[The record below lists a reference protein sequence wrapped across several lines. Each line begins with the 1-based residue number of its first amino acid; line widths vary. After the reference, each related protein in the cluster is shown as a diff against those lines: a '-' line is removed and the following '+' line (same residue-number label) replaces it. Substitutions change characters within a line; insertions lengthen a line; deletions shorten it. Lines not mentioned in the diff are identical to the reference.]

1 MQSSNR
7 ATDISK
13 VKIGVIG
20 LGNMGSRF
28 AGNLLREG
36 FPVAVYDVKREN
48 LDRLSSQ
55 KLGSIT
61 IADSNAELT
70 RFADIIFAI
79 LPTAGSAVAAML
91 DKKGNGVI
99 SGLSPGKTIVEMS
112 SIDSKTM
119 EGISSGLLDT
129 CECNV
134 VDATISGVEENVE
147 RREIVVM
154 AAGSKKVIDEQVRPI
169 LERVTKQVVYVNDKI
184 GSAKNLKT
192 ATAMINAIKTMGISE
207 VLSWLVKRDVDT
219 RAFLEVM
226 ENSPTSLYGMGETT
240 RKLLQ
245 DNFKPRPSWISKDIG
260 FGLLEA
266 EESGIPMPITAAVQ
280 QLYLLAKANGLSGYE
295 ATGIARK
302 TYEMLA
308 NVKFGS
314 ND

>member
-1 MQSSNR
+1 MQSNNSASAIGKR
-7 ATDISK
+7 
-13 VKIGVIG
+13 VGVIG

-28 AGNLLREG
+28 AANLLREG
-36 FPVAVYDVKREN
+36 FQVAVYDVKREN

-61 IADSNAELT
+61 VADSNAELA

-79 LPTAGSAVAAML
+79 LPTSGSAVSAIL
-91 DKKGNGVI
+91 DRTGNGVI
-99 SGLSPGKTIVEMS
+99 SGLSKGKTIVEMS

-119 EGISSGLLDT
+119 EDISRGLLAACD
-129 CECNV
+129 CNV

-147 RREIVVM
+147 KREIVVM
-154 AAGSKKVIDEQVRPI
+154 TAGNKSVIDGQVRPI
-169 LERVTKQVVYVNDKI
+169 LERVSKQVVYVNDKI

-245 DNFKPRPSWISKDIG
+245 GNFKPRASWISKDIG
-260 FGLLEA
+260 FGLKEA
-266 EESGIPMPITAAVQ
+266 EESGIPMPVTAAVQ
-280 QLYLLAKANGLSGYE
+280 QLYLLAKANGLAGYE

-302 TYEMLA
+302 TYELLA
-308 NVKFGS
+308 NVKFGD
-314 ND
+314 NE